1 MTHHLPNQAQAELP
15 RRPAQSQVPVLT
27 TTGALVCREAA
38 HNVRGKLRFCRR
50 SAPRCGPQHGRPLWP
65 PLDFSSAKQARLE
78 PGHTHAGKQFHS
90 MRVCHRSASG
100 RPLWPPEPEPE
111 PAPPDSPAQQ
121 TGRNR
126 IHVQPPTPRIQH
138 SSFQKLISRR
148 MPNLHHQQPSVS
160 TRTRRCRDGLGKS
173 RVPGL
178 QTRPA
183 IACNPIITAH
193 LPSLSFAM
201 LPTLLLW
208 HAHIS
213 QSPSHREHSGKPK
226 LPGLLRRDGH
236 TQSRGD
242 PIHLPSA

>member
-65 PLDFSSAKQARLE
+65 PLDFSSAKQPRLK

-100 RPLWPPEPEPE
+100 RPLSSPSGPPEAEPEPE
-111 PAPPDSPAQQ
+111 PPDSPAQE

-138 SSFQKLISRR
+138 SPSQKACFPTDAKPPSSIALCVDPDSQLSRR
-148 MPNLHHQQPSVS
+148 AGQ
-160 TRTRRCRDGLGKS
+160 
-173 RVPGL
+173 
-178 QTRPA
+178 
-183 IACNPIITAH
+183 I
-193 LPSLSFAM
+193 
-201 LPTLLLW
+201 
-208 HAHIS
+208 
-213 QSPSHREHSGKPK
+213 
-226 LPGLLRRDGH
+226 
-236 TQSRGD
+236 
-242 PIHLPSA
+242 PSAWTADAPSNCMQPHYHSPFTQPVICHAADSAPLACSYITITERQRAQRQAQTAGTSEA